1 MAAAFLKMHQ
11 SIFHD
16 SNDDVALH
24 GQIMKKNP
32 VLKNDTVL
40 LFREGNRQKLEKFA
54 INNGWNRVLPQ
65 RLKSNLKKKNLRSDF
80 FFFNK
85 KR

>member
-40 LFREGNRQKLEKFA
+40 LFREGNRLKLEKFA
-54 INNGWNRVLPQ
+54 INNGVEPCITS
-65 RLKSNLKKKNLRSDF
+65 KAKVKF
-80 FFFNK
+80 
-85 KR
+85 